1 MGSCIIVNVGSI
13 PSSKWGYGMSQ
24 DDTKVA
30 LLVSWGEKGFD
41 WPVFGMVVPSDFGA
55 FATATMTFGDG
66 RSVEV
71 TRDDV
76 PIADGVAWQDAF
88 PHCR

>member
-1 MGSCIIVNVGSI
+1 
-13 PSSKWGYGMSQ
+13 
-24 DDTKVA
+24 
-30 LLVSWGEKGFD
+30 
-41 WPVFGMVVPSDFGA
+41 VFGMVVPSDFGA

-76 PIADGVAWQDAF
+76 VIADGVAWQDAF